1 MYNIF
6 DDFNLFDYHYRAKD
20 DILLSYK
27 GPFSQ
32 NVLNILG
39 TYIKVILAKNPK
51 QSQKI
56 YRILFELAQNVA
68 FYSAQRNRLDEDGDG
83 IGSLVIL
90 EKSDA
95 YYFVTGN
102 SVFKRDQIHLLDKC
116 EKINSL
122 DPQGL
127 RAYKRK
133 QLELPDGEKGGA
145 NIGLIQVAIT
155 AANPLNFASEPI
167 DDQTDF
173 FSVAVKVSK

>member
-1 MYNIF
+1 MHNIF
-6 DDFNLFDYHYRAKD
+6 DDFDLFDYHYRAKD

-39 TYIKVILAKNPK
+39 TYIKVILSKNPK

-68 FYSAQRNRLDEDGDG
+68 YYSAQRNTLDAESDG

-95 YYFVTGN
+95 YFFVTGN
-102 SVFKRDQIHLLDKC
+102 SVSKTDLGNILDKC

-122 DPQGL
+122 DSKGL

-133 QLELPDGEKGGA
+133 QLELPDGVKGGA

-155 AANPLNFASEPI
+155 AANPLNFATVPI
-167 DDQTDF
+167 DDKTDF
-173 FSVAVKVSK
+173 FSVAVKVDK